1 MMQKIRLFV
10 VLAVVIA
17 GAIGLW
23 FYWEH
28 AEKYPSTDDAYVGAN
43 IVSVAP
49 QLSGQVAEVS
59 VSEGQRVKAG
69 DVLFTLNSEAYRNAK
84 TQAQANLSA
93 LNSAV
98 PAAQHQVDAATAS
111 VTSAQAALAAA
122 QAQFDR
128 DTTLQSKGDVALS
141 VVQDSRASLAQAQ
154 AAVDSARAGL
164 ASAQAQLIDTQNQ
177 IAAARAQLATADL
190 DLSYASV
197 TAPADGIVAN
207 VGLRQGAAVA
217 AFQPLF
223 ALVETGEWWVDA
235 NFKETDLPRIRP
247 GQAATVNVDMA
258 PGTTIRGTV
267 ETISP
272 GSGSTFA
279 LLPAENASGNWV
291 KVTQRFAVRIRLID
305 APDGLRVGAS
315 ATVTV
320 DTVTPPA
327 EATK

>member
-1 MMQKIRLFV
+1 MQRIRLFI
-10 VLAVVIA
+10 VLAVVVA
-17 GAIGLW
+17 GAVGLW
-23 FYWEH
+23 FYWQYS
-28 AEKYPSTDDAYVGAN
+28 AKYPSTADAYVGAN
-43 IVSVAP
+43 IVSIAP
-49 QLSGQVAEVS
+49 QLSGQIASVAVR
-59 VSEGQRVKAG
+59 EGSHVRAG
-69 DVLFTLNSEAYRNAK
+69 DELFTLNSEAYQNAK

-111 VTSAQAALAAA
+111 VTSAQAALSAA

-128 DTTLQSKGDVALS
+128 DTTLQSKGDVAIS
-141 VVQDSRASLAQAQ
+141 VVQNSRAALAQAQ

-177 IAAARAQLATADL
+177 IASARAQLATAEL
-190 DLSYASV
+190 DLSYATV

-207 VGLRQGAAVA
+207 LGLRQGAAVA

-247 GQAATVNVDMA
+247 GQPASVAVDLL
-258 PGTTIRGTV
+258 PGQTLKGTV

-291 KVTQRFAVRIRLID
+291 KVTQRFAVRIRLED
-305 APDGLRVGAS
+305 APDTLHVGAS

-320 DTVTPPA
+320 DTVSGTTGA
-327 EATK
+327 AK